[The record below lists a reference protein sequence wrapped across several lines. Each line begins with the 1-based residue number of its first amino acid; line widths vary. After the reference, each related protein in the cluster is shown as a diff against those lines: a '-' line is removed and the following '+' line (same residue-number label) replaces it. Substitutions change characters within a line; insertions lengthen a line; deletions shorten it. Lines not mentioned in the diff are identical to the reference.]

1 MSLVAYYLNHDW
13 HLLQMVLTA
22 PTVIFLSYWW
32 IVPESVRWQISK
44 EKYREAREQI
54 MYVAKKNGCNLNE
67 VRDDFDHVVEQAKL
81 EKQKKLEEGPPRK
94 YGISDLVKHPN
105 MCCKSLTLF
114 FNWFVISGTYYGLSL
129 SASNLGG
136 NPYINFFISA
146 AVEIPAYA
154 INLLILNKPKIGRR
168 LALCLPLMVAGLALT
183 ITIFV
188 PKDQTAVLITLSM
201 LGKLAITS
209 AYGVVYVF
217 AAEIYPTVIRNV
229 GLGACSMR

>member
-1 MSLVAYYLNHDW
+1 MALVAYYLNYDW
-13 HLLQMVLTA
+13 HLLQKVLTS
-22 PTVIFLSYWW
+22 PCILFLSYWW
-32 IVPESVRWQISK
+32 IVPESARWQISK
-44 EKYREAREQI
+44 GKYGEAKKQI
-54 MYVAKKNGCNLNE
+54 MHVAKKNGCDLE
-67 VRDDFDHVVEQAKL
+67 KIKETFDRLIEEIKREKNRKL
-81 EKQKKLEEGPPRK
+81 EHSPPEK
-94 YGISDLVKHPN
+94 YGISDVMKHPN

-136 NPYINFFISA
+136 NPYINFFIAA

-154 INLLILNKPKIGRR
+154 INLVVLNNPKIGRR
-168 LALCLPLMVAGLALT
+168 LALCFPLIVAGIALA

-188 PKDQTAVLITLSM
+188 PKNYTALLVTLSM

-217 AAEIYPTVIRNV
+217 AAEIYPTVIRNA
-229 GLGACSMR
+229 GLGACSTW